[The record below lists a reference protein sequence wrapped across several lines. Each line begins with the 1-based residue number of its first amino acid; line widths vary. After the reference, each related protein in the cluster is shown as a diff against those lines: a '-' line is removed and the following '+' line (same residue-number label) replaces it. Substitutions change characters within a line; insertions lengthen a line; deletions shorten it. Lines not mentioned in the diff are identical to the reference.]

1 MGKIEAIVK
10 IIIVFLLAAVLAGGI
25 GYMVWF
31 FGFKPADK
39 SEDKDPAITIPTDI
53 EIDKGGV
60 IF

>member
-1 MGKIEAIVK
+1 MGKIETIVK
-10 IIIVFLLAAVLAGGI
+10 IIIVVLLAAVLAGGI

-31 FGFKPADK
+31 FGFKPSTDNN
-39 SEDKDPAITIPTDI
+39 DPAIIIPTDI